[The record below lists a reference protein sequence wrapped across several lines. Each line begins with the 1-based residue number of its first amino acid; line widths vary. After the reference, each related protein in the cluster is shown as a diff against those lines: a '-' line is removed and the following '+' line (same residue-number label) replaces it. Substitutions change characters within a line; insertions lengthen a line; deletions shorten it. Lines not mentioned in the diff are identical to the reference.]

1 MSAYGGLVRLWRIKE
16 HLEINVR
23 FLIPLL
29 MFITIVPGYGGSQ
42 SQQNNPVCIIK
53 SNYGNIFV
61 ELFKDDAP
69 QTVQNFIGLA
79 EGTKEFTDLQINEK
93 VKRPFYDN
101 LIFHRVIKD
110 FMIQG
115 GCPKSDGTGGPGYKF
130 EDEMNATAL
139 GLDKIKAIQEGVGVH
154 PYLLVR
160 TNEDFHRIVLRPL
173 YKKMGIASQQQFEK
187 RKQEIQQ
194 TLKQLSLKD
203 CYENLGYRYDEKLK
217 SHAPTRGMLTMA
229 NSGPNTNG
237 SQFFINLV
245 ETPWLTGKHTVF
257 GKVVTGMEIVD
268 QIGEAP
274 VGSHNKLEKDVQ
286 ILSIRL
292 EK

>member
-1 MSAYGGLVRLWRIKE
+1 MNYPAAPMGGIFASLRQADGVSIGNYLNAPRGGELVRLRRIKPLSAYGGLVRLWRIKE

-29 MFITIVPGYGGSQ
+29 MFITIAPAYGGSQ

-93 VKRPFYDN
+93 VKRPFY
-101 LIFHRVIKD
+101 
-110 FMIQG
+110 
-115 GCPKSDGTGGPGYKF
+115 
-130 EDEMNATAL
+130 
-139 GLDKIKAIQEGVGVH
+139 
-154 PYLLVR
+154 
-160 TNEDFHRIVLRPL
+160 
-173 YKKMGIASQQQFEK
+173 
-187 RKQEIQQ
+187 
-194 TLKQLSLKD
+194 
-203 CYENLGYRYDEKLK
+203 ENLGYRYDEKLK

-257 GKVVTGMEIVD
+257 GKVVKGMEIVD
-268 QIGEAP
+268 RIGEAP
-274 VGSHNKLEKDVQ
+274 VGSHNKPEKDVQ